1 MADRFSVVILAA
13 GESSRLG
20 YDKLSL
26 PLGEKSVLEHSV
38 GKFLI
43 DEVSEIIIVT
53 GKFIPQCRSSIS
65 SPKVRWVNNP
75 DYLLGMSSSIRKGI
89 EHLHAS
95 ADGVFITPADIP
107 LFRPATVQSM
117 IRAFTTNKIIIP
129 TYHGKKGHPVL
140 LNQYTAR
147 QCLTSPSEK
156 VLYDVINENQNTVE
170 LLPVED
176 EGIVLDIDTNED
188 YEVLKKCYIKYIDH

>member
-1 MADRFSVVILAA
+1 VILAA

-26 PLGEKSVLEHSV
+26 PLGEKSVLEHTVS
-38 GKFLI
+38 KFLI
-43 DEVSEIIIVT
+43 DSVSEIVIVT
-53 GKFIPQCRSSIS
+53 GKFVPECRSSIAS
-65 SPKVRWVNNP
+65 SKVLWVNNT

-89 EHLHAS
+89 EHIHAS

-107 LFRPATVQSM
+107 LFAESTVRLMMQTFVSS
-117 IRAFTTNKIIIP
+117 KIIIP
-129 TYHGKKGHPVL
+129 THHRRKGHPVL
-140 LNQYTAR
+140 MSRNIAQ
-147 QCLTSPSEK
+147 QCLTIKSEK
-156 VLYDVINENQNTVE
+156 VLYDVINENQNAVE

-188 YEVLKKCYIKYIDH
+188 YEVLKEYYDKYIDH